1 MKIATAVAQ
10 LAALP
15 AALIGFRL
23 GLASRGPGGWPWLFP
38 AGTGPFC

>member
-1 MKIATAVAQ
+1 MKTATAVAQ

-15 AALIGFRL
+15 AALIGFRP
-23 GLASRGPGGWPWLFP
+23 GLASRGPGGWRWLFA

>member
-10 LAALP
+10 LAALS

-23 GLASRGPGGWPWLFP
+23 GLASRGPGG
-38 AGTGPFC
+38 

>member
-1 MKIATAVAQ
+1 VNVAAVVAR

-23 GLASRGPGGWPWLFP
+23 GLASRGPGGWRWLFP